1 MPAKPPNIIVE
12 RWLPYKQQKRK
23 VIYEK
28 TLSTNDKS
36 TSTIDQQAQNNLI
49 IQYANPS
56 VRIEKQMRSLGI
68 VRRDP
73 FKDNKNS
80 DLSSPKNTGT
90 NISLNYIYFSLYFL
104 ILIEPIYHNY
114 SPANV
119 EHSNQSS
126 D

>member
-12 RWLPYKQQKRK
+12 RWLPYKQQKRQ

-36 TSTIDQQAQNNLI
+36 TSTTDQQTQNNLI

-73 FKDNKNS
+73 FKNNNNS

-90 NISLNYIYFSLYFL
+90 NISLYILFIFL
-104 ILIEPIYHNY
+104 FL
-114 SPANV
+114 
-119 EHSNQSS
+119 
-126 D
+126 